1 MTHVVGD
8 KVSELAAAA
17 RGEVRAIRKIFVG
30 EIRADGVAIDP
41 SIPPKLFV
49 GGENEIVSRA
59 FHRG

>member
-1 MTHVVGD
+1 MTYVVGD
-8 KVSELAAAA
+8 EEGEFTAAA

-41 SIPPKLFV
+41 AIPPKLFV
-49 GGENEIVSRA
+49 GGEDEVVSRA